1 MFGIDVNK
9 YNILNLKMKY
19 VLQKDCSFYSESYEN
34 KKNCHPDLF
43 CYEILI
49 ACSFKTPIIAVH

>member
-9 YNILNLKMKY
+9 YNILNLKMIY
-19 VLQKDCSFYSESYEN
+19 VLQKDCSLYSESYEN

-43 CYEILI
+43 SYELLI
-49 ACSFKTPIIAVH
+49 AYSFKTLISAVH